1 MKKLT
6 PILLAVCLLAAACGG
21 DPPAPEA
28 GPAPLP
34 EATAAPAHWG
44 RSLELRAVELVVDPA
59 DTDRVLESQA

>member
-1 MKKLT
+1 MKKLP

-34 EATAAPAHWG
+34 EAPAASGEAG
-44 RSLELRAVELVVDPA
+44 RSL
-59 DTDRVLESQA
+59 